1 MGLGDLGNAILIII
15 IFILLNTSLSLSIG
29 ITKIKKNWSKYK
41 CNPGIMPVA
50 FLFGHDVN
58 TTFNECVKSTQTDY
72 MTSFLNPIY
81 DSINQF
87 AESGAKFSQI
97 FEDLKV
103 SSNKQDESMGDFSE
117 LLTNKLYNVSNATN
131 EIFINVTDTFLKL
144 SSSITVVYQF
154 IRAAIGSAEGA
165 WSGLIGTMIRLAV

>member
-1 MGLGDLGNAILIII
+1 
-15 IFILLNTSLSLSIG
+15 
-29 ITKIKKNWSKYK
+29 
-41 CNPGIMPVA
+41 
-50 FLFGHDVN
+50 
-58 TTFNECVKSTQTDY
+58 
-72 MTSFLNPIY
+72 
-81 DSINQF
+81 
-87 AESGAKFSQI
+87 
-97 FEDLKV
+97 
-103 SSNKQDESMGDFSE
+103 MGDFSE